1 MTKEKIKEEELT
13 KNAIDEEESL
23 DLDEL
28 ESVFSEDEDESI
40 DSSDEEESPFQ
51 LLLKKG
57 KNEGFITYAELNE
70 NLPEGV
76 IEADRLEEIVEMIS
90 DMGISVQEHANKASD
105 NDENTTDQETINPIE
120 NEIGKTTDPV
130 RCICVRWEPL
140 NYLIAKVKL

>member
-1 MTKEKIKEEELT
+1 M
-13 KNAIDEEESL
+13 
-23 DLDEL
+23 
-28 ESVFSEDEDESI
+28 
-40 DSSDEEESPFQ
+40 
-51 LLLKKG
+51 LLKKG

-105 NDENTTDQETINPIE
+105 NDDNTSDQETINPIE

-130 RCICVRWEPL
+130 RMYMREMGTIELLDREGEIE
-140 NYLIAKVKL
+140 NYVNCLLYTSPSPRDGLLSRMPSSA

>member
-1 MTKEKIKEEELT
+1 MTKKNTNKEEVA

-28 ESVFSEDEDESI
+28 QSVFTEDGDESI

-90 DMGISVQEHANKASD
+90 DMGISV
-105 NDENTTDQETINPIE
+105 
-120 NEIGKTTDPV
+120 
-130 RCICVRWEPL
+130 
-140 NYLIAKVKL
+140 

>member
-1 MTKEKIKEEELT
+1 MTEESVKEEKVT
-13 KNAIDEEESL
+13 KNSIEEEEGL

-28 ESVFSEDEDESI
+28 QSVFTDDEDDSI

-76 IEADRLEEIVEMIS
+76 I
-90 DMGISVQEHANKASD
+90 
-105 NDENTTDQETINPIE
+105 
-120 NEIGKTTDPV
+120 
-130 RCICVRWEPL
+130 
-140 NYLIAKVKL
+140 

>member
-1 MTKEKIKEEELT
+1 MTEENIKEEELT
-13 KNAIDEEESL
+13 KNNIEDEESL

-40 DSSDEEESPFQ
+40 DSSEEEESPFQ

-90 DMGISVQEHANKASD
+90 CLLYTSPSPRDLSTSRMPSSA
-105 NDENTTDQETINPIE
+105 
-120 NEIGKTTDPV
+120 
-130 RCICVRWEPL
+130 
-140 NYLIAKVKL
+140 

>member
-1 MTKEKIKEEELT
+1 MSEENTKEEEL
-13 KNAIDEEESL
+13 KNNNIDDEEGL

-76 IEADRLEEIVEMIS
+76 IEADRLEEIVEIARS
-90 DMGISVQEHANKASD
+90 NRGRWCVGRFRCFFSSV
-105 NDENTTDQETINPIE
+105 
-120 NEIGKTTDPV
+120 
-130 RCICVRWEPL
+130 
-140 NYLIAKVKL
+140 

>member
-1 MTKEKIKEEELT
+1 MKK
-13 KNAIDEEESL
+13 KNIEDEESL

-105 NDENTTDQETINPIE
+105 NDENTNDQETINPIE

-130 RCICVRWEPL
+130 RIYMREMAQL
-140 NYLIAKVKL
+140 NY

>member
-1 MTKEKIKEEELT
+1 MTEKNVKEEKVT
-13 KNAIDEEESL
+13 KNSIEEEEDL

-28 ESVFSEDEDESI
+28 QSVFTEDEDESI

-76 IEADRLEEIVEMIS
+76 IEADRLE
-90 DMGISVQEHANKASD
+90 
-105 NDENTTDQETINPIE
+105 
-120 NEIGKTTDPV
+120 
-130 RCICVRWEPL
+130 
-140 NYLIAKVKL
+140 

>member
-1 MTKEKIKEEELT
+1 MTEENIKEEELT
-13 KNAIDEEESL
+13 KNNIEDEESL

-76 IEADRLEEIVEMIS
+76 IEADRLEEIVEMIT

-105 NDENTTDQETINPIE
+105 NDENTSDQETINPIE
-120 NEIGKTTDPV
+120 N
-130 RCICVRWEPL
+130 
-140 NYLIAKVKL
+140 